1 MKKKHRAH
9 EPNPADK
16 VPLTTR
22 IGWGVGGFAD
32 NAIMNVLNILGLVLY
47 VDFFRVPPV
56 LAGIALFFP
65 RLFDAITDPLMG
77 NISDNTRTRWG
88 RRRPY
93 ILIGAVASGIVMPL
107 LWMPPFSSTAGNPW
121 YANGPF
127 LWLCLMGSVYAI
139 AYTLFVVPYTALGYE
154 LTRDYDERTRVLSTR
169 VYFYLVGS
177 LSLPWLYRLCKL
189 DFFRNEVVGARW
201 VSAGFGLL
209 IICCGIIP
217 FLCCRER
224 KEVITQERI
233 SILKAIRCTFTNKPF
248 VILLSAYLVVMIGL
262 FSAWSLG
269 MFINIYYVAQGD
281 KLFAGKI
288 NGTVGS
294 VCALVSFLGV
304 YLISSLSTRF
314 SKKVGLIGGLML
326 TLAGM
331 IAAWFAINPEWPYG
345 QLLSNPMIALGLQ
358 GAFLM
363 INSMVADV
371 CDEDELRTGLRREGM
386 FGAALSFT
394 QKAALA
400 CTTLIGG
407 ALLTLSGFDA
417 EVANTTGLPIHIGV
431 RMKTMVLASQS
442 TGLIAAMILF
452 IFYPITR
459 KRAEETRRLLEERKA
474 AAGVTTDD

>member
-1 MKKKHRAH
+1 
-9 EPNPADK
+9 
-16 VPLTTR
+16 
-22 IGWGVGGFAD
+22 
-32 NAIMNVLNILGLVLY
+32 MNVLNILGLVLY
-47 VDFFRVPPV
+47 VDFFRLPPV

-77 NISDNTRTRWG
+77 NISDNTRSRWG

-93 ILIGAVASGIVMPL
+93 ILIGAITSGSVMPL
-107 LWMPPFSSTAGNPW
+107 LWMPPFSATAGNPW

-169 VYFYLVGS
+169 VYFYLIGS

-189 DFFRNEVVGARW
+189 NIFQNEVIGARW

-209 IICCGIIP
+209 IIGCGIIP
-217 FLCCRER
+217 FLCCREQ
-224 KEVITQERI
+224 KETITQERI
-233 SILKAIRCTFTNKPF
+233 NILTAARCTFTNKPF
-248 VILLSAYLVVMIGL
+248 MILLSAYLVVMIGL

-281 KLFAGKI
+281 KLLAGKI

-304 YLISSLSTRF
+304 YLISALSTHF

-331 IAAWFAINPEWPYG
+331 IGAWFAINPKWPYG
-345 QLLSNPMIALGLQ
+345 QLLSNPIIALGLQ

-371 CDEDELRTGLRREGM
+371 CDEDELKTGLRREGM

-407 ALLTLSGFDA
+407 ALLAFSGFDA
-417 EVANTTGLPIHIGV
+417 EVANTTGLPHSIGI

-442 TGLIAAMILF
+442 IGLIVAIILF
-452 IFYPITR
+452 AFYPITR
-459 KRAEETRRLLEERKA
+459 KRAAETRRLLEERKA
-474 AAGVTTDD
+474 TSGSQIND